1 MYAVIKTGGKQY
13 RVKEGDAFN
22 VEKLEAEAGSE
33 ITFDEVLAIGEG
45 DSIRVG
51 APAVEGASVSAKVVK
66 HGRLKKIIVFKFKR
80 RKNYK
85 RKRGHR
91 QHFTRIQIT
100 TIAG

>member
-13 RVKEGDAFN
+13 RVKEGDTFN
-22 VEKLEAEAGSE
+22 IEKLEAEAGSE
-33 ITFDEVLAIGEG
+33 ITFDDVLAVGEG
-45 DSIRVG
+45 ESLRVG
-51 APAVEGASVSAKVVK
+51 TPSVDGASVSAKVLK

-100 TIAG
+100 KIAG